1 MAKLLKKDE
10 IDDEKEL
17 NDFNSLDKTPA
28 DIIKEADVQ
37 HQQMIVFPE
46 PKDNDDVLRDKFL
59 GH

>member
-17 NDFNSLDKTPA
+17 NNFNSLDKSPA
-28 DIIKEADVQ
+28 DIIKEADVT

-46 PKDNDDVLRDKFL
+46 SHSDDDQLRDKLL